1 MIPYSMKEVLF
12 RSAALKS
19 LKRIPAND
27 AKRILAK
34 IHQYADNPSSL
45 SGNVKRL
52 QGYDAI
58 RLRVGNWR
66 VIMLDNEVLEII
78 KIGARGSIYER

>member
-1 MIPYSMKEVLF
+1 MKEVVF

-19 LKRIPAND
+19 LKRMPATD
-27 AKRILAK
+27 SKRITKK
-34 IHQYADNPSSL
+34 IYQYAENPSSL
-45 SGNVKRL
+45 ARNIKQL

-66 VIMLDNEVLEII
+66 VIMLDNEVLEVI
-78 KIGARGSIYER
+78 KIGSRGSIYER

>member
-1 MIPYSMKEVLF
+1 MKEVVF
-12 RSAALKS
+12 RNNALKS

-27 AKRILAK
+27 SKRILAK

-52 QGYDAI
+52 QGYEAI

-66 VIMLDNEVLEII
+66 IIMLDNQVLEII
-78 KIGARGSIYER
+78 KIGTRGSIYER